1 MATYKIYDK
10 RRPGRLI
17 ATLSDVLAAVTL
29 SSVATTS
36 GSNVIT
42 CASTTGVYPGMMIA
56 CPGIPHGA
64 AVKAVKN
71 STTLELHATIW
82 TAGTTQA
89 FSLSEANAN
98 ASATASSLTA
108 YAYGFN
114 EVPQVRWVPRSTW
127 RNLIR
132 APGFISASA
141 YWVDGV
147 NNPFTTVPT
156 LNPGAITA
164 LETVTSDE
172 LKTTPALRHKM
183 SPEAVWSFVGTG
195 GAHQA
200 VGADPVNDLVILST

>member
-1 MATYKIYDK
+1 MPTYKIYDK

-17 ATLSDVLAAVTL
+17 ATLSDVLATVTL
-29 SSVATTS
+29 SSVETTS
-36 GSNVIT
+36 GSNEIT

-64 AVKAVKN
+64 SVLAVKN
-71 STTLELHATIW
+71 STTLLLHATIW
-82 TAGTTQA
+82 TASTTQA

-98 ASATASSLTA
+98 ASATDSSLTA
-108 YAYGFN
+108 HAYGFN
-114 EVPQVRWVPRSTW
+114 AVPQVRWVPRSTW

-132 APGFISASA
+132 APGFINAGA
-141 YWVDGV
+141 AWVDGV

-156 LNPGAITA
+156 LTPAAISA

-183 SPEAVWSFVGTG
+183 SPEAVWSFVGTS
-195 GAHQA
+195 GALQII
-200 VGADPVNDLVILST
+200 GADPVNDMIVLST